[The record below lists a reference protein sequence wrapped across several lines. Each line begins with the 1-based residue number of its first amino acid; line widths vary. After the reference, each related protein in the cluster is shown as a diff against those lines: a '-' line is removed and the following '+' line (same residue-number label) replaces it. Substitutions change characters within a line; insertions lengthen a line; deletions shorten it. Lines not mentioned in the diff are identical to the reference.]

1 MSNEWNAAG
10 YAESPEAHYV
20 QSLTVEQLL
29 TMVHS
34 ITGKTYDLAY
44 YPSNKKGGLIGSLN
58 RIAIKHLQSLTGK
71 EHTAGE
77 HVGRT
82 TKTDPAFE
90 QQRAALAFIKGQGV
104 KNV

>member
-71 EHTAGE
+71 EHIAGK
-77 HVGRT
+77 HVGRNS
-82 TKTDPAFE
+82 K
-90 QQRAALAFIKGQGV
+90 QGV